1 MTELREP
8 SARSLAWVRRID
20 RHRGWI
26 VLAALL
32 LAVLGGWAASRL
44 RLDQELRRLL
54 PDDFPSVSDLDR
66 ASAQLG
72 NQNDLY
78 VTIRSPSRA
87 ANVAFGEQLAVQLG
101 ARDDL
106 RWVSFRRDRAFFVDN
121 ALLYADLGDLLELR
135 REVIGRVRDEVARQ
149 AYGDFG
155 GPDRASATA
164 SLRERREG
172 LEQRYVERRDFAE
185 FDEADDGRIMVV
197 RARPVAPPTDI
208 EAASQLQAEI
218 AASVAALDPAA
229 FHPELTAVL
238 DGAYAQHAKRVST
251 LRSEV
256 FGGNLAAGAVLVLS
270 IGLYFASIRAVVFV
284 FVPLLAA
291 VIGALALAWALY
303 GFVNLVSAFIFA
315 ILLGLGI
322 DYGILVLSRFRDERR
337 QGREAIAALA
347 VTLSTSGRATAA
359 GAASTAA
366 AFASLTVADFQGFAQ
381 LGAIAAG
388 GIVMALVAALVVL
401 PALVL
406 TFERRFPWRFA
417 PLAPPGAP
425 SPAARRVWRWIA
437 VAVVALGGVAAV
449 ASARV
454 VGEVEFEYDF
464 DALGPRRAPEPAG
477 QVGYRDAVGRMRTVA
492 PAVVLADDTETAEAA
507 WRQLEAIASLAED
520 PPADLD
526 PASLSA
532 PRPVVAAS
540 PPIEPPDELDEPADD
555 EPTDDE
561 ATDDELDEFADDDL
575 DDPRFTALERRVAER
590 PRVAPALAAD
600 LLADGR
606 ERLAVRIDRF
616 ADATS
621 VFAYLPTDQAEKL
634 LVIADLRARLEAK
647 RGLLGEDTRRE
658 IDRWRVQ
665 LDRHRAITLEDLPAW
680 VRDQFTDAQGRV
692 GTFAV
697 LWTRG
702 SKADYRNARRIY
714 DAYAR
719 LTVGATQVPV
729 AAEFFVLPEVFDAIA
744 ADGPRVLA
752 LAALVMIVTSFVAFR
767 RTAAFLGGILT
778 VPLALLWLLGL
789 MTACGW
795 KLDFFNVI
803 ALPLIVGMG
812 QDDALHIIGRYR
824 EDGDLRATI
833 RETGGAVF
841 MTSWTT
847 ICGFAGMFFANHRGL
862 QSLSR
867 TVGLGMTLAW
877 VASVAVLPALIA
889 LVAARR
895 SRGAR

>member
-1 MTELREP
+1 MIEPREP

-20 RHRGWI
+20 RHRGSI
-26 VLAALL
+26 VALALFLAL
-32 LAVLGGWAASRL
+32 LGGWAASRL

-66 ASAQLG
+66 ASDQLG

-87 ANVAFGEQLAVQLG
+87 ANVAFGEQLAARLA

-106 RWVSFRRDRAFFVDN
+106 RWVSFRRDRSFFVDN

-135 REVIGRVRDEVARQ
+135 REVIGRIRDEVARQ

-155 GPDRASATA
+155 GTDRASATA

-172 LEQRYVERRDFAE
+172 LEQRYVERRDFTE
-185 FDEADDGRIMVV
+185 FDEADDGRLMVV
-197 RARPVAPPTDI
+197 RARPVALPTDI
-208 EAASQLQAEI
+208 EAASRLQAEI
-218 AASVAALDPAA
+218 AASVAQLDPTA

-251 LRSEV
+251 LRGEV

-337 QGREAIAALA
+337 QGRDAIAALA

-366 AFASLTVADFQGFAQ
+366 AFGSLTVADFQGFAQ

-388 GIVMALVAALVVL
+388 GIVMALAAALVVL

-417 PLAPPGAP
+417 PLRPARAS
-425 SPAARRVWRWIA
+425 SPAARRVWRGIAIA
-437 VAVVALGGVAAV
+437 VVVLGGVTAV

-454 VGEVEFEYDF
+454 AGDVEFEYDF
-464 DALGPRRAPEPAG
+464 DALGPRREPEAQG
-477 QVGYRDAVGRMRTVA
+477 KAGYRDAVGRLRTVA
-492 PAVVLADDTETAEAA
+492 PAVVLADDTPTAEAV

-520 PPADLD
+520 PPTELD
-526 PASLSA
+526 VAGLSK
-532 PRPVVAAS
+532 PRPVVEPT
-540 PPIEPPDELDEPADD
+540 PPAPTEALDDADELDDS
-555 EPTDDE
+555 
-561 ATDDELDEFADDDL
+561 DELDEFDDDDL
-575 DDPRFTALERRVAER
+575 DDPRFMALERRVAER

-600 LLADGR
+600 LLADGS

-621 VFAYLPTDQAEKL
+621 VFAFLPTEQADKL

-647 RGLLGEDTRRE
+647 RGLLSAETRRE
-658 IDRWRVQ
+658 IDRWQVQ
-665 LDRHRAITLEDLPAW
+665 LDRRRAITLDDLPAW

-719 LTVGATQVPV
+719 LTVGANQVPV

-752 LAALVMIVTSFVAFR
+752 LAALVMIITSFVAFR
-767 RTAAFLGGILT
+767 RSAAFFGGILT
-778 VPLALLWLLGL
+778 VPLALLWLVGL
-789 MTACGW
+789 MSACGW

-803 ALPLIVGMG
+803 ALPLVVGMG
-812 QDDALHIIGRYR
+812 QDDALHIIARFR

-833 RETGGAVF
+833 RDTGGAVF

-862 QSLSR
+862 QSLAR
-867 TVGLGMTLAW
+867 TVGIGMTLAW
-877 VASVAVLPALIA
+877 VASVAVLPAVIA
-889 LVAARR
+889 VVVARR
-895 SRGAR
+895 GGRSR

>member
-1 MTELREP
+1 VIEPREP
-8 SARSLAWVRRID
+8 SARSLAWVGRID
-20 RHRGWI
+20 RHRGAI
-26 VLAALL
+26 VALALL
-32 LAVLGGWAASRL
+32 LALLGGWAASRL

-66 ASAQLG
+66 ASDRLG

-87 ANVAFGEQLAVQLG
+87 ANVAFGEQLA
-101 ARDDL
+101 ARLAARGDL
-106 RWVSFRRDRAFFVDN
+106 RWVSFRRDRSFFVDN

-135 REVIGRVRDEVARQ
+135 REVIGRIRDEVARQ

-155 GPDRASATA
+155 GGDRASATA

-172 LEQRYVERRDFAE
+172 LEQRYVERRDFTE
-185 FDEADDGRIMVV
+185 FDEADDGRLMVV

-208 EAASQLQAEI
+208 EAASRLQAEI
-218 AASVAALDPAA
+218 AASVAELEPTA

-251 LRSEV
+251 LRGEV

-337 QGREAIAALA
+337 RGRDAIAALA

-388 GIVMALVAALVVL
+388 GIVMALAAALVVL

-417 PLAPPGAP
+417 PLRPARAS

-437 VAVVALGGVAAV
+437 IAVVVLGGVTAV

-454 VGEVEFEYDF
+454 AGDVEFEYDF
-464 DALGPRRAPEPAG
+464 DALGPRREPEAQG

-492 PAVVLADDTETAEAA
+492 PAVVLADDTETAEAV

-520 PPADLD
+520 PPAELD
-526 PASLSA
+526 PATLSA
-532 PRPVVAAS
+532 PWPTSDPTPAA
-540 PPIEPPDELDEPADD
+540 PARDLDDPDEV
-555 EPTDDE
+555 
-561 ATDDELDEFADDDL
+561 DELDEFDDDDL

-600 LLADGR
+600 LLADGS

-621 VFAYLPTDQAEKL
+621 VFAFLPTEQAEKL

-647 RGLLGEDTRRE
+647 RGLLSAETRRE
-658 IDRWRVQ
+658 IDRWQVQ
-665 LDRHRAITLEDLPAW
+665 LGRRRAITLDDLPAW

-752 LAALVMIVTSFVAFR
+752 LAALVMVITSFVAFR
-767 RTAAFLGGILT
+767 RSAAFFGGILT
-778 VPLALLWLLGL
+778 VPLALLWLVGL
-789 MTACGW
+789 MSACGW

-803 ALPLIVGMG
+803 ALPLVVGMG
-812 QDDALHIIGRYR
+812 QDDALHIIARFR

-833 RETGGAVF
+833 RDTGGAVF

-862 QSLSR
+862 QSLAR
-867 TVGLGMTLAW
+867 TVGIGMTLAW
-877 VASVAVLPALIA
+877 VASVAVLPAVIA

-895 SRGAR
+895 GGRSR

>member
-1 MTELREP
+1 MIEPSEP
-8 SARSLAWVRRID
+8 SARSLAWVRWID
-20 RHRGWI
+20 RRRGWI
-26 VLAALL
+26 VAAALL

-87 ANVAFGEQLAVQLG
+87 ANVAFGEQLAARLG

-106 RWVSFRRDRAFFVDN
+106 RWVSFRRDRSFFVDN

-135 REVIGRVRDEVARQ
+135 REVIARIRDEVARQ

-155 GPDRASATA
+155 GADRGTATA
-164 SLRERREG
+164 TLRERREG
-172 LEQRYVERRDFAE
+172 LEQRYVDRRDFTE
-185 FDEADDGRIMVV
+185 FDEADEGRIMVV

-208 EAASQLQAEI
+208 EAASRLQAEI
-218 AASVAALDPAA
+218 AASVAELEPTS

-251 LRSEV
+251 LRGEV
-256 FGGNLAAGAVLVLS
+256 LGGNLAAGAVLVIS
-270 IGLYFASIRAVVFV
+270 IGLYFASVRAVVFV

-337 QGREAIAALA
+337 RGREAIAALA

-388 GIVMALVAALVVL
+388 GIVMALAAALVVL

-406 TFERRFPWRFA
+406 LFERRFPWRFA
-417 PLAPPGAP
+417 PLRPRRPTSLTAQ
-425 SPAARRVWRWIA
+425 RVWRWIA
-437 VAVVALGGVAAV
+437 IAVVVVGCVTAA

-454 VGEVEFEYDF
+454 AGDVEFEYDF
-464 DALGPRRAPEPAG
+464 DALGPRREPEPPG
-477 QVGYRDAVGRMRTVA
+477 QAGYRDAVGRMRTVA
-492 PAVVLADDTETAEAA
+492 PAVVLADDTATAEAV

-520 PPADLD
+520 PPAELD
-526 PASLSA
+526 AAGLVA
-532 PRPVVAAS
+532 PRPVVATTPS
-540 PPIEPPDELDEPADD
+540 PEPGD
-555 EPTDDE
+555 
-561 ATDDELDEFADDDL
+561 ATGEGSDDELDEFDDDEL
-575 DDPRFTALERRVAER
+575 DDPRFTALERRVAEQ
-590 PRVAPALAAD
+590 PRVAPAVAAD
-600 LLADGR
+600 LMADGT

-621 VFAYLPTDQAEKL
+621 VFAFLPTDQAEKL
-634 LVIADLRARLEAK
+634 LVIADLRARLDAK
-647 RGLLGEDTRRE
+647 RGLLGAETRRE
-658 IDRWRVQ
+658 IDRWQVQ
-665 LDRHRAITLEDLPAW
+665 LDRRRAITLDDLPAW

-719 LTVGATQVPV
+719 LTVGTTQVPV

-752 LAALVMIVTSFVAFR
+752 LAALVMIITSFVAFR
-767 RTAAFLGGILT
+767 RSAAFFGGVLT
-778 VPLALLWLLGL
+778 VPLALLWLVGL
-789 MTACGW
+789 MGACGW

-803 ALPLIVGMG
+803 ALPLVVGMG
-812 QDDALHIIGRYR
+812 QDDALHIIARFR

-833 RETGGAVF
+833 RDTGGAVF

-862 QSLSR
+862 QSLAR

-877 VASVAVLPALIA
+877 LASVAVLPAVIA

-895 SRGAR
+895 GGGSR

>member
-1 MTELREP
+1 MTETTEP
-8 SARSLAWVRRID
+8 SARSLAWVHWID
-20 RHRGWI
+20 RHRVWI
-26 VLAALL
+26 VVVALL
-32 LAVLGGWAASRL
+32 LAGVGGWAASRL

-66 ASAQLG
+66 ASTQLG

-78 VTIRSPSRA
+78 VTIRSPSRE
-87 ANVAFGEQLAVQLG
+87 ANVAFGEQF
-101 ARDDL
+101 ARRLEAREDL
-106 RWVSFRRDRAFFVDN
+106 RWVSFRRDRSFFVDN
-121 ALLYADLGDLLELR
+121 ALLYADLGDLLDLR
-135 REVIGRVRDEVARQ
+135 RELIGRIREEVARQ

-155 GPDRASATA
+155 GVARTTASA

-172 LEQRYVERRDFAE
+172 LEQRYLERRDFTE
-185 FDEADDGRIMVV
+185 FDEADDGQIMVV
-197 RARPVAPPTDI
+197 RARPVALPTDI
-208 EAASQLQAEI
+208 EAASRLQAEI
-218 AASVAALDPAA
+218 AASVAELEPSA
-229 FHPELTAVL
+229 FHPELTATL

-251 LRSEV
+251 LRAEV

-270 IGLYFASIRAVVFV
+270 IGLYFASIRAVLFV

-337 QGREAIAALA
+337 RRREPIAALA

-406 TFERRFPWRFA
+406 LFERRFPWDFA
-417 PLAPPGAP
+417 PLTPAPT
-425 SPAARRVWRWIA
+425 STQTARRVWRWIA
-437 VAVVALGGVAAV
+437 VAVVGLAGLTAVMSERVADD
-449 ASARV
+449 
-454 VGEVEFEYDF
+454 VEFEYDF
-464 DALGPRRAPEPAG
+464 DALGPRREPESSTQA
-477 QVGYRDAVGRMRTVA
+477 GYRDAVGRMRTVA
-492 PAVVLADDTETAEAA
+492 PAVVLADDPETAGAV

-520 PPADLD
+520 PPADLE
-526 PASLSA
+526 PGTLSA
-532 PRPVVAAS
+532 VRPAPTPTEGEKARADAAFG
-540 PPIEPPDELDEPADD
+540 DD
-555 EPTDDE
+555 DAAGE
-561 ATDDELDEFADDDL
+561 DDELEEFEQDDL
-575 DDPRFTALERRVAER
+575 DDPRFTALERGVAER
-590 PRVAPALAAD
+590 PRVAPEVAAD
-600 LLADGR
+600 LLADGGQ
-606 ERLAVRIDRF
+606 RLAVRIDRF

-621 VFAYLPTDQAEKL
+621 VFAFLPSDQENKL
-634 LVIADLRARLEAK
+634 LVIADVRARLAAK
-647 RGLLGEDTRRE
+647 RGLLSEATRRE
-658 IDRWRVQ
+658 IDRWQVQ
-665 LDRHRAITLEDLPAW
+665 LDRTRAITLDDLPAW

-702 SKADYRNARRIY
+702 SKADYHNARRIY

-719 LTVGATQVPV
+719 LTVGQTRVPV

-752 LAALVMIVTSFVAFR
+752 LAALVMVVTSFVAFR
-767 RTAAFLGGILT
+767 RSAAFFGGILT
-778 VPLALLWLLGL
+778 VPLALLWLVGL
-789 MTACGW
+789 MSACGW

-803 ALPLIVGMG
+803 ALPLVVGMG
-812 QDDALHIIGRYR
+812 QDDALHIIARFR

-833 RETGGAVF
+833 RDTGGAVF

-847 ICGFAGMFFANHRGL
+847 ICGFAGMLFANHRGL
-862 QSLSR
+862 QSLAR

-877 VASVAVLPALIA
+877 IASVVVLPAVIA
-889 LVAARR
+889 LVAARPGGR
-895 SRGAR
+895 RP